1 MTSARAVL
9 WWKSRRWLRTWRHCR
24 ASCRRSRRRLP
35 EPSLARALRRS
46 RSSDPRPRLV
56 EEPRVG
62 NDLAIG
68 GGQESG
74 HANVNTSRAAGG
86 NQRLGDLLGHHDHV
100 PAAVLPLELQ
110 RLHPAVDGPML
121 VDLDAPDRLEG
132 RVRPPPLPAGSHR
145 AVPGDEQHLAEPLV
159 GLEPRIARVGRLLA
173 ARLRPPGG
181 LHPLEERREGRVSR
195 RNVCCCAV
203 NECRPWPSG
212 SSARISRSWADWSP

>member
-1 MTSARAVL
+1 MVEVAPLVADLAPLPGELPAQPAAVARAEL
-9 WWKSRRWLRTWRHCR
+9 GP
-24 ASCRRSRRRLP
+24 RLAP
-35 EPSLARALRRS
+35 LQIG
-46 RSSDPRPRLV
+46 DPRPRFV

-86 NQRLGDLLGHHDHV
+86 NQRLGDLLGHHDHI

-132 RVRPPPLPAGSHR
+132 RARPPATVGRLPLGAI
-145 AVPGDEQHLAEPLV
+145 PGDEQHLVEPLV
-159 GLEPRIARVGRLLA
+159 GLNGGWPGCGACSPRALARLAASTRLKNAAKVAFSRRQRLL
-173 ARLRPPGG
+173 LRG
-181 LHPLEERREGRVSR
+181 ERMP
-195 RNVCCCAV
+195 
-203 NECRPWPSG
+203 PWPLG
-212 SSARISRSWADWSP
+212 SSARISLSWADWPP